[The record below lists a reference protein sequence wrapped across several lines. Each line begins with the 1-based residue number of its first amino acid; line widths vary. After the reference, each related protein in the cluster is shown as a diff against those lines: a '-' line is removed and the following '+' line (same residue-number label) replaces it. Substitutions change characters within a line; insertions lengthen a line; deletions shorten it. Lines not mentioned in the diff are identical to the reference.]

1 MRASVLCSIVI
12 ASSTLAAQTVQYPE
26 PRFTDPN
33 RGAIL
38 ARAYANIPARMER
51 LRDELHAP
59 GLSWGIVVDGALAAS
74 GGVGVAR
81 TPDGPAVDSDT
92 VFRIASMTKSF
103 TALAILKLRDEGR
116 LSLDDAAGKYV
127 PELAHMP
134 LPTSDAPAITV
145 RHLLTHS
152 AGFPEDNPWG
162 DRQLAQPTA
171 TLHSWVATGLP
182 FSTSPATAYE
192 YSNYGFALL
201 GQIVA
206 KASGMPYREY
216 VTAKILI
223 PLGMRSTYWDERDVP
238 PARLAHGYRYVDG
251 KWQDEP
257 LLADGAFGAMGG
269 LFTSGRDLARYV
281 AFMLSAWPPRDAEDT
296 GPVRR
301 SSLREMQQGQRLIGF
316 TATRP
321 APDAPLA
328 ATLSAYGYGLTE
340 SRDCRSR
347 VTVAHGGG
355 LPGFG
360 SVMMWLPEHGMGVYA
375 MANVTYAGARS
386 AGRAVLDE
394 LSATGGLTAR
404 EVPASRPLVDAR
416 ETVTALVNKWHD
428 ETLTKV
434 AADNLLLDRSLD
446 DRRAEV
452 QRLHD
457 AVGACR
463 PDGNI
468 RPENWLRG
476 TFRLA
481 CERGWVDVTV
491 TLAPTGPPAIQY
503 LAFDEG
509 RAMEPSLRKAIESTI
524 GPAADTTVATVLAPS
539 VDRDALSQQLA
550 ALRSSYG
557 SCTLG
562 DTLGGDGRTEARV
575 SLECERGPI
584 DLIVHADADG
594 RLDRVRFVQ
603 PRDTPCVP

>member
-1 MRASVLCSIVI
+1 MRASVLFSIVI

-33 RGAIL
+33 RSAIL
-38 ARAYANIPARMER
+38 ALAYVNIPARMER
-51 LRDELHAP
+51 LREELHAP

-81 TPDGPAVDSDT
+81 TPDGPAVDPDT

-103 TALAILKLRDEGR
+103 TALAILTLRDDGR

-127 PELAHMP
+127 PELARMP
-134 LPTSDAPAITV
+134 LPTRDAPAITV

-162 DRQLAQPTA
+162 DRQLAQPAA

-206 KASGMPYREY
+206 KASGLPYREY
-216 VTAKILI
+216 VTTRILD

-238 PARLAHGYRYVDG
+238 SARLARGYRYVDG

-257 LLADGAFGAMGG
+257 ILADGAFGAMGG

-321 APDAPLA
+321 TPDAPLA
-328 ATLSAYGYGLTE
+328 ATMRAYGYGLAE
-340 SRDCRSR
+340 SHDCRSR

-360 SVMMWLPEHGMGVYA
+360 SVMMWLPEHGVGVYA
-375 MANVTYAGARS
+375 MANVTYAGAGLV
-386 AGRAVLDE
+386 GRAMLDE
-394 LSATGGLTAR
+394 LSATGGLMAR
-404 EVPASRPLVDAR
+404 EVPASRPLIDVRDTAI
-416 ETVTALVNKWHD
+416 ALVNAWHD

-446 DRRAEV
+446 DRRTEV
-452 QRLHD
+452 QKLHD

-463 PDGNI
+463 TDGNI

-481 CERGWVDVTV
+481 CERGWTDVTV
-491 TLAPTGPPAIQY
+491 TLAPTNPPTIQY

-509 RAMEPSLRKAIESTI
+509 RALEPSLRMAIESTV
-524 GPAADTTVATVLAPS
+524 GPAADTTALAPS
-539 VDRDALSQQLA
+539 VDRNALSRQLA

-557 SCTLG
+557 TCTLG

-575 SLECERGPI
+575 SLKCEHGPI

-594 RLDRVRFVQ
+594 RLDRARFVQ

>member
-1 MRASVLCSIVI
+1 MRASVLFSIVI

-33 RGAIL
+33 RSAIL
-38 ARAYANIPARMER
+38 ARAYLNIPARMER
-51 LRDELHAP
+51 LREELHAP

-81 TPDGPAVDSDT
+81 TPDGPAVDPDT

-103 TALAILKLRDEGR
+103 TALAILTLRDDGR

-127 PELAHMP
+127 PELARMP
-134 LPTSDAPAITV
+134 LPTRDAPAITV

-162 DRQLAQPTA
+162 DRQLAQPAA

-206 KASGMPYREY
+206 KASGLPYREY
-216 VTAKILI
+216 VTTRILD

-238 PARLAHGYRYVDG
+238 SARLARGYRYVDG

-257 LLADGAFGAMGG
+257 ILADGAFGAMGG

-321 APDAPLA
+321 TPDAPLA
-328 ATLSAYGYGLTE
+328 ATMRAYGYGLAE
-340 SRDCRSR
+340 SHDCRSR

-360 SVMMWLPEHGMGVYA
+360 SVMMWLPEHGVGVYA
-375 MANVTYAGARS
+375 MANVTYAGAGLV
-386 AGRAVLDE
+386 GRAMLDE
-394 LSATGGLTAR
+394 LSATGGLIAR
-404 EVPASRPLVDAR
+404 EVPASRPLIDVRDTAI
-416 ETVTALVNKWHD
+416 ALVNAWHD

-446 DRRAEV
+446 DRRTEV
-452 QRLHD
+452 QKLHD

-463 PDGNI
+463 TDGDI

-476 TFRLA
+476 TFHLA
-481 CERGWVDVTV
+481 CERGWTDVTV
-491 TLAPTGPPAIQY
+491 TLAPTNPPTIQY

-509 RAMEPSLRKAIESTI
+509 RPLEPSLRTAIESTV
-524 GPAADTTVATVLAPS
+524 GPAADTTALAPS
-539 VDRDALSQQLA
+539 VDRNALSRQLA

-557 SCTLG
+557 TCTLG
-562 DTLGGDGRTEARV
+562 DTLGGDGHTEARV
-575 SLECERGPI
+575 SLKCEHGPI

-594 RLDRVRFVQ
+594 RLDRAQFVQ